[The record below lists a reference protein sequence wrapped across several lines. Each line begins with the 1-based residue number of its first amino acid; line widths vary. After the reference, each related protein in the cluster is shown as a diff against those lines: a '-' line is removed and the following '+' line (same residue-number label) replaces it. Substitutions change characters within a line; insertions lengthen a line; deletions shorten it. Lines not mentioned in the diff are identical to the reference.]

1 MNRSRA
7 TAFRRILLGWLLLT
21 GVPGGPDSTGSGP
34 PVAVIVHPD
43 VPVNDVS
50 VEELRRIFLGDR
62 QFWNQ
67 DLRITPLVPAQGSPT
82 RAVLLNLSQ
91 KTEAQY
97 RHHWIAKVFRA
108 EAMSQP
114 KVVTSPAMLG
124 DLVSGIAGAISLV
137 EAKDVPRSVKVLTV
151 SGKRPEETGYP
162 LR

>member
-1 MNRSRA
+1 MGAGARSGA
-7 TAFRRILLGWLLLT
+7 SILLGALL
-21 GVPGGPDSTGSGP
+21 VSGGSSLGPAPLRTGS
-34 PVAVIVHPD
+34 PVAVIVHPG
-43 VPVNDVS
+43 VPVSDLS
-50 VEELRRIFLGDR
+50 VEELRKIFLGDR

-67 DLRITPLVPAQGSPT
+67 DLRITPLVPVTGSPV
-82 RAVLLNLSQ
+82 RAVLLDLSQ

-137 EAKDVPRSVKVLTV
+137 DASQVPRQAKVLTV
-151 SGKRPEETGYP
+151 AGKRPDDPGYP